1 MRHSCALSGLKQP
14 EKLIRQHLFPLSIFD
29 GEGARGQ
36 CHLNKKNVAEALLFE
51 GKALLPGSLA
61 MERGISALDNAR
73 VKAEAAWGQQGG
85 RFAQIGQES
94 LLQPGDLL
102 ARDQGKL
109 IAGGVQ
115 HLDGMREA
123 ETIGVQ
129 VGLAGGLMHPP
140 AHDVM
145 GQQQPVEFL
154 SHQAWFL
161 AAQRLAAQ
169 PQMVLLLI
177 DAGFD
182 LPALMI
188 AVDEL
193 EGRSLL
199 RIQQSRH

>member
-1 MRHSCALSGLKQP
+1 MSSSGVTYSLLVMCRVDGMSSALSFWLTPYGVRVILLTRT
-14 EKLIRQHLFPLSIFD
+14 KLRVQRLWTFSPTSL
-29 GEGARGQ
+29 Q

-123 ETIGVQ
+123 ETI
-129 VGLAGGLMHPP
+129 
-140 AHDVM
+140 
-145 GQQQPVEFL
+145 
-154 SHQAWFL
+154 
-161 AAQRLAAQ
+161 
-169 PQMVLLLI
+169 
-177 DAGFD
+177 
-182 LPALMI
+182 
-188 AVDEL
+188 
-193 EGRSLL
+193 
-199 RIQQSRH
+199 